1 MSDAW
6 VLVDPLSGV
15 VCLFGE
21 YDISS
26 DRCSVGD
33 DLRFALR
40 AYRHPCVLDLSGL
53 RFADSCLLNVLAEA
67 ALEGVCVNVKNP
79 PPIVRRALHIT
90 GVAEFVGL
98 DRTKPEQGLSSNQ
111 PTPGA
116 HHGRTLAS

>member
-53 RFADSCLLNVLAEA
+53 RFAESACST
-67 ALEGVCVNVKNP
+67 CWP
-79 PPIVRRALHIT
+79 RRRSKVSA
-90 GVAEFVGL
+90 
-98 DRTKPEQGLSSNQ
+98 
-111 PTPGA
+111 
-116 HHGRTLAS
+116 